1 MLEDNKKEP
10 PCCAPAEPVEEAD
23 LRGCSSGCTPDQT
36 LAEIKPSYIA
46 GAVSSQAGDV
56 PVVAT
61 KLCFADNV
69 GALRVRWGFGRSSYR
84 VPPGLYAI
92 GNPTAKS
99 GVLVSANY
107 KLSFDHLRSRMDSRS
122 AWILVLDTRGINV
135 WCAAGKGTFGTDE
148 IVKRVKEARLDEIV
162 THNSLIVPQLGATGV
177 AAHEVKRRCGFNVI
191 YGPVRANDL
200 PEFIDSECTATPEM
214 RRVRFGI
221 LDRATLI
228 PTELVGGFKYALI
241 LAALF
246 FVLAG
251 LGRDGYST
259 SRLLSDGILIGLLII
274 GAFVISAVL
283 APLLLPWLP
292 GRPFSIKGLWIG
304 IIGAIAVWYLVSTG
318 RDVPLGVFTGI
329 AWLLISIAVTSMVAL
344 NFTGSSTYTSLSG
357 VRREMKYAIPLISFA
372 GISGMVLWIVGRF
385 F

>member
-1 MLEDNKKEP
+1 MK
-10 PCCAPAEPVEEAD
+10 PAYVTGTVSTPV
-23 LRGCSSGCTPDQT
+23 
-36 LAEIKPSYIA
+36 
-46 GAVSSQAGDV
+46 GDI

-61 KLCFADNV
+61 KLCFADNI
-69 GALRVRWGFGRSSYR
+69 GAWRVRCGFGRSRYK
-84 VPPGLYAI
+84 VPPGLYAV
-92 GNPTAKS
+92 GKPTTKS
-99 GVLVSANY
+99 PVLVSANY

-148 IVKRVKEARLDEIV
+148 IVTRVKEARLDEIV
-162 THNSLIVPQLGATGV
+162 SHNSLIVPQLGATGV
-177 AAHEVKRRCGFNVI
+177 AAHEVKRRCGFNAV

-200 PEFIDSECTATPEM
+200 PEFIDDACTATPEM

-221 LDRATLI
+221 LDRAILI
-228 PTELVGGFKYALI
+228 PTELTGGFKYALI

-259 SRLLSDGILIGLLII
+259 SRLLSDGIFVGLLII
-274 GAFVISAVL
+274 GAFVVSAVL

-318 RDVPLGVFTGI
+318 WDIPVGVFTGI
-329 AWLLISIAVTSMVAL
+329 SWLLISIAVTSMVAL
-344 NFTGSSTYTSLSG
+344 NFTGASTYTSLSG

-372 GISGMVLWIVGRF
+372 GISGLVLWIVGRF